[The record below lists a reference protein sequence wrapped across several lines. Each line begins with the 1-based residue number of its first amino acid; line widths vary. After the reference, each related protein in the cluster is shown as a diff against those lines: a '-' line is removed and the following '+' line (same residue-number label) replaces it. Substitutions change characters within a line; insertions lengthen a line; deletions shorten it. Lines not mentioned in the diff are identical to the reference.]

1 MNVIIQVG
9 NIREE
14 KNFSNPQTGRIY
26 SVYGICPTLNTFG
39 GGQREIKVLINEE
52 CKTDRSASKIRQH
65 I

>member
-39 GGQREIKVLINEE
+39 GGQREIKVLIDEKD
-52 CKTDRSASKIRQH
+52 KTNRSTKKVR
-65 I
+65 